1 MLIIVTNK
9 DLVKNDYLSQ
19 IEEIIKAKPSKII
32 LREKQLNK
40 SEYFNL
46 SKKII
51 SISNRYNV
59 DLVIHNY
66 IDIGKF
72 FNINSIHLPFNKF
85 NKNKDDLHEFDKV
98 GVSVHSL
105 KEAKIV
111 GDSYADYIIVG
122 HIFQTQTKKNLV
134 PKGLKFLKEV
144 KDSIN
149 IPIYAIGGINLKTI
163 NSVLETGVNGV
174 AIMSDL
180 MESNNPHEKVLEYK
194 KILNNYKQDPNE

>member
-9 DLVKNDYLSQ
+9 DLVKNDYLTQ

-51 SISNRYNV
+51 SISNKYDV
-59 DLVIHNY
+59 DLAIHNH

-72 FNINSIHLPFNKF
+72 FNTNSIHLPFNKF
-85 NKNKDDLHEFDKV
+85 NENKDDLHEFDNV
-98 GVSVHSL
+98 GVSVHSFE
-105 KEAKIV
+105 EAKIAE
-111 GDSYADYIIVG
+111 DSYADYIIVG
-122 HIFQTQTKKNLV
+122 HIFQTQTKKKLV

-144 KDSIN
+144 KNHIN
-149 IPIYAIGGINLKTI
+149 IPIYAIGGINLETVD
-163 NSVLETGVNGV
+163 SVLETGVNGV

-180 MESNNPHEKVLEYK
+180 MESNNPYKKVLEYK
-194 KILNNYKQDPNE
+194 KILNNYKKQNPK